1 MDELDATR
9 GAAFV
14 LMLANH
20 AALFWNL
27 GSTGAPLSPALD
39 ACGALARY
47 TFILVAGVALAR
59 QFRASGASGAS
70 GASRT
75 AGGACAPFLRR
86 RLARCL
92 EVGVHALVVSCVTY
106 LAVPDLWVRFGVLH
120 FLAVSLALTA
130 ALLCAPAP
138 LGALGALALLLA
150 PRTGLAYLDL
160 ATGAAPAHSALDYF
174 PLRRW
179 LPTLW
184 LGVLLGMSTDDGR
197 APLAPLSPLAPLA
210 ALGRNTL
217 PLYTAHFTAMC
228 LAAAYARSHRP

>member
-20 AALFWNL
+20 AALFWDL
-27 GSTGAPLSPALD
+27 GLTGSGAPLPPALD

-59 QFRASGASGAS
+59 QFRASG
-70 GASRT
+70 
-75 AGGACAPFLRR
+75 APFLRR

-160 ATGAAPAHSALDYF
+160 ATGASPAHSALDYF

-184 LGVLLGMSTDDGR
+184 LGVALGMSTDDGR
-197 APLAPLSPLAPLA
+197 TAGAPRAPPAAPLSALAH
-210 ALGRNTL
+210 LGRNTL

-228 LAAAYARSHRP
+228 LAAAYARSRRT